1 MPSPFR
7 GWAFF
12 FGFREA
18 MPSSVVFWSVAAV
31 LLFWGVGAYNRL
43 MRLRAEANS
52 AFAALEGELSKQVA
66 LVHECLPPPDATQP
80 AALGGD
86 TGFWS
91 GLHGAAAQF
100 AASLAVARARPL
112 EPQGIAALSAAQDVL
127 AMAWERAERDDAHDL
142 AGPRLPETLT
152 ARRAQIVMQTHAA
165 IEHFDQAVA
174 RYNNG
179 ISQFPAV
186 LLAWL
191 FGFKPGRGVRTSA
204 NAVAA

>member
-1 MPSPFR
+1 MPSPFP

-12 FGFREA
+12 LDFREA
-18 MPSSVVFWSVAAV
+18 MPSSVVLWSLAAV

-43 MRLRAEANS
+43 MRLRSEANA

-66 LVHECLPPPDATQP
+66 LVHECVPPPDATQP
-80 AALGGD
+80 APLAGD
-86 TGFWS
+86 PGFWS
-91 GLHGAAAQF
+91 GLQGAAAQF
-100 AASLAVARARPL
+100 SASLAVARAKPL
-112 EPQGIAALSAAQDVL
+112 EPQRIAALSAAQDVL

-152 ARRAQIVMQTHAA
+152 TRRAQIVMQTHAA

-174 RYNNG
+174 RYNHG

-191 FGFKPGRGVRTSA
+191 FGFKPGRGVRASA
-204 NAVAA
+204 NAALA